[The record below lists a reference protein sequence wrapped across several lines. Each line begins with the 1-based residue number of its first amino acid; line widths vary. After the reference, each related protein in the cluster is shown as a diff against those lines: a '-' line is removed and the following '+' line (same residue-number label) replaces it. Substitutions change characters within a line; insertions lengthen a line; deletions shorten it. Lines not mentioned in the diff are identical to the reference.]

1 MLDLKL
7 FARQVCGPGAG
18 WGVLSGLAG
27 AAHWT
32 ALSLAALGLC
42 HQAGWGGH
50 RLPRARAMGALVLI
64 LAHAAWSL
72 RPWHC
77 TLNSIRNLT
86 NLINPPQPEP
96 CKSPEQG
103 RLSIIHLR
111 LNDLLGPAWE

>member
-1 MLDLKL
+1 MGCAEWL
-7 FARQVCGPGAG
+7 G
-18 WGVLSGLAG
+18 WGCPLDRTVFGSPWPVSPG
-27 AAHWT
+27 W
-32 ALSLAALGLC
+32 
-42 HQAGWGGH
+42 WGGH
-50 RLPRARAMGALVLI
+50 RLTRARAMGALVLI

>member
-1 MLDLKL
+1 MAWLGLPT
-7 FARQVCGPGAG
+7 GPHC
-18 WGVLSGLAG
+18 L
-27 AAHWT
+27 
-32 ALSLAALGLC
+32 LAALGLC
-42 HQAGWGGH
+42 HQAGGGGH
-50 RLPRARAMGALVLI
+50 RLPRARGMGALVLI

-103 RLSIIHLR
+103 RLSTYPSR
-111 LNDLLGPAWE
+111 A